1 MFNVVDDTPLTDLD
15 EVFDPHLTPLPFVAP
30 FFSSTP
36 TDSSASDLTLL
47 ATPFPLA
54 QCTGLEM
61 SETARGDVSVLEDDS
76 LDQSKELFSVK
87 PYLKEASFEE
97 LFVVIL

>member
-1 MFNVVDDTPLTDLD
+1 
-15 EVFDPHLTPLPFVAP
+15 
-30 FFSSTP
+30 
-36 TDSSASDLTLL
+36 
-47 ATPFPLA
+47 
-54 QCTGLEM
+54 M